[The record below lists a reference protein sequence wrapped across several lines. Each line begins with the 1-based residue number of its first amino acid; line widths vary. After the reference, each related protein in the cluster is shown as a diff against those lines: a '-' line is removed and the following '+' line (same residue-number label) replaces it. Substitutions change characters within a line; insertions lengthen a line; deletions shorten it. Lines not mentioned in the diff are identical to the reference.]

1 MLFASRAGLSASG
14 RARPH
19 PVTQQKHKPRGRSY
33 AGQLFAAATLA
44 AARRPGLA
52 AAKPLTVCTESS
64 PDGFDVVQYN
74 SLVTTNA
81 SADVIFNTLVSY
93 DETAKK
99 VVPALADK
107 WDASAD
113 GLTYTFHLRPNVAFQ
128 TTDYFADPRARRG
141 RRRVH
146 VLADARRFEI
156 RGTRWPARA
165 ASRTR
170 SRWAS

>member
-1 MLFASRAGLSASG
+1 M
-14 RARPH
+14 
-19 PVTQQKHKPRGRSY
+19 
-33 AGQLFAAATLA
+33 
-44 AARRPGLA
+44 
-52 AAKPLTVCTESS
+52 
-64 PDGFDVVQYN
+64 
-74 SLVTTNA
+74 
-81 SADVIFNTLVSY
+81 IFNTLVSY

-128 TTDYFADPRARRG
+128 TTDYFKPTRALDAATTS
-141 RRRVH
+141 H
-146 VLADARRFEI
+146 VLADARRFESVAQ
-156 RGTRWPARA
+156 WPARA

>member
-1 MLFASRAGLSASG
+1 MHGI
-14 RARPH
+14 
-19 PVTQQKHKPRGRSY
+19 
-33 AGQLFAAATLA
+33 
-44 AARRPGLA
+44 
-52 AAKPLTVCTESS
+52 E

-128 TTDYFADPRARRG
+128 TTDFQADPRARRG

-146 VLADARRFEI
+146 VLADARRFESVAQGGRRERLPHAQSMGLVKLVKSVTKVDDNTVKFVLNEPNATFVPI
-156 RGTRWPARA
+156 LTMGF
-165 ASRTR
+165 ASIYSAEYAT
-170 SRWAS
+170 SC